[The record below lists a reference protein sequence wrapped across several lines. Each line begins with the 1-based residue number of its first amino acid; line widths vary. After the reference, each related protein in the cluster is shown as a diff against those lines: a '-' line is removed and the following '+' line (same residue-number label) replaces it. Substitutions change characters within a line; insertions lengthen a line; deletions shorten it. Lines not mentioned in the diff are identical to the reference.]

1 MMLAAITA
9 FGMAS
14 CEDVPAPFIEP
25 IVPEAGGSENIT
37 LPYTSA
43 NLKDGFEV
51 HTTTGMAWS
60 LGNTYAKA
68 TGYNSGS
75 TTASET
81 YLISPAINLGDAEKV
96 YLDFDYVIAYNNSLG
111 LEEGHQ
117 VMVCTEYDN
126 LDPTKS
132 NWVKLPFAP
141 KERENT
147 SSWDMYAANSMSIP
161 AEFMGKS
168 IRIAFLYKC
177 NSSSASTWELTNLKV
192 STEPNGEV
200 TPDNPDTPADGGT
213 WDKPYTV
220 AQAIA
225 DQSGKEVWVRG
236 YIVGS
241 IPADASST
249 VMENMTFTADGANHT
264 NLCIADSPTETN
276 YVNCAPVQLPSGSD
290 ARTNLN
296 LKENPSMLGKEVWLK
311 GKATKYCGA
320 PGLKEISKY
329 TLTAPTA
336 EDDEENGNT
345 PAEGAKGD
353 GSLENP
359 FNAAGAYN
367 YAASLSADQET
378 NEKFYIKGIVCESSK
393 FDINT
398 QYKNA
403 TFHISEDG
411 TSNGTQ
417 FLIFRT
423 KGLNGADITSEDDVK
438 VGDEVVIYAQLVNYM
453 GNTPETSQGGI
464 IYSQKRNGQD
474 MGNGDDNDTPSDAQ
488 GDGSLENPYN
498 LAAIWALYENG
509 SPEGTSVHV
518 KGIISQVKSL
528 DVSRWERAQYFIS
541 DDGTENGQFQ
551 IYNGY
556 YLNGQ
561 PFTANDQIKVGD
573 EVIVYGEL
581 SSYNGTPQIGQNSK
595 IVSINGQT
603 EGGETPE
610 EGGAGDGTKENPW
623 SIAEVITMFE
633 TDSYDKENE
642 HYIKGIITEVDSY
655 NSKYG
660 SISYYVSDAG
670 ASNKFYIYSGLGLN
684 KNKFSSQKDLHVG
697 DEVVVCGKFT
707 VYNGKPQ
714 FNYNNYLVSH
724 KSNSSDNDD
733 DQEEETESND
743 SFFKA
748 SDLGLENGAAFTSVS
763 VYGVTLSVTAGGNNN
778 SPKYY
783 DNGSNLR
790 MYPKNTL
797 TISTEKVISSIKL
810 NCASEYVASGDVS
823 ADKGTIKVEDPIITI
838 SNINDKSFTLTNTSA
853 TTGAASQ
860 IRIESFEITYAE

>member
-1 MMLAAITA
+1 MNKIFKNMMLAAATVLGI
-9 FGMAS
+9 AS
-14 CEDVPAPFIEP
+14 CENVPAPFIEP
-25 IVPEAGGSENIT
+25 GQSGTEESADAKGSGTLADPFNVPGVINYVKELGADVESPEQVYIKGVVCSTKEISPQYGNATFNISVDVNSVKDAFTIYRAKGLNNQNIKSEDDVQVGDTVIVYGNVVN
-37 LPYTSA
+37 YR
-43 NLKDGFEV
+43 
-51 HTTTGMAWS
+51 
-60 LGNTYAKA
+60 GNTPETVQGKA
-68 TGYNSGS
+68 YIYWQKRGDKVLDGSG
-75 TTASET
+75 T
-81 YLISPAINLGDAEKV
+81 
-96 YLDFDYVIAYNNSLG
+96 
-111 LEEGHQ
+111 
-117 VMVCTEYDN
+117 
-126 LDPTKS
+126 
-132 NWVKLPFAP
+132 
-141 KERENT
+141 
-147 SSWDMYAANSMSIP
+147 
-161 AEFMGKS
+161 
-168 IRIAFLYKC
+168 
-177 NSSSASTWELTNLKV
+177 
-192 STEPNGEV
+192 
-200 TPDNPDTPADGGT
+200 DNPDTPADGGT